1 MLLSAIGPSSFGSTT
16 GNDNECDDCQPRF
29 ALKTNMLYDAIVT
42 PDLGVEMS
50 LARKF
55 SLSVEGVYAWWSK
68 DSAHRYWRIRGAW
81 AEMRYWFGSK
91 SEIRAL
97 TGHHIGVYGS
107 AFDYDFEFGPR
118 GWQSPKGTYGVGVGY
133 GYSFR
138 LNGRLNLDLA
148 VKAGYSTGKLIK
160 YKPQCGRYV
169 CTDRSKSH
177 YFGVTGLEITLVW
190 FPGKNTKNKPDFVP
204 YDED

>member
-1 MLLSAIGPSSFGSTT
+1 MLLSAIGPSSFGSTM

-97 TGHHIGVYGS
+97 TGHHISVYGS
-107 AFDYDFEFGPR
+107 AFDYDFEFGNR

-148 VKAGYSTGKLIK
+148 FKAGYSTGKLIK

-169 CTDRSKSH
+169 CTDRSTSH

>member
-1 MLLSAIGPSSFGSTT
+1 MLLSAIGPSSFGSTM

-81 AEMRYWFGSK
+81 
-91 SEIRAL
+91 EIGRA
-97 TGHHIGVYGS
+97 HV
-107 AFDYDFEFGPR
+107 
-118 GWQSPKGTYGVGVGY
+118 
-133 GYSFR
+133 
-138 LNGRLNLDLA
+138 
-148 VKAGYSTGKLIK
+148 
-160 YKPQCGRYV
+160 
-169 CTDRSKSH
+169 
-177 YFGVTGLEITLVW
+177 
-190 FPGKNTKNKPDFVP
+190 
-204 YDED
+204 

>member
-16 GNDNECDDCQPRF
+16 GNECDDCQPRF

-107 AFDYDFEFGPR
+107 AFDYDFEFGNR

-148 VKAGYSTGKLIK
+148 FKAGYSTGKLIK

-169 CTDRSKSH
+169 CTDRSTSH